1 MLNRLR
7 TLFSSHSPSPSS
19 SPSLEA
25 PSAGVDEAPSPL
37 QLYAGYEPADV
48 DTLHRHAVGPASLA
62 GDHYIDGFGVK
73 TLYDC
78 VPFASPDALNL
89 ARLEHPIPD
98 DGFHAE
104 GIEYVALLD
113 AIERFA
119 TDGSFVAVEAG
130 AGWGPW
136 LAMVG
141 VVCRNRE
148 VEQIRLIGLEA
159 SPERFALMRR
169 HLDFNQLDQH
179 HGVAVELFEGAV
191 WSHDG
196 VIHFPES
203 AVEDMGAAASTD
215 STDTDY
221 RGQAVSTR
229 EVPCTRLPTL
239 VGEGR
244 DVDFLHIDVQGAEG
258 EVISS
263 HLDWLNHHTRSMMV
277 ATHSRPLEGELM
289 VLLNHNGWILQ
300 REKPCRFNA
309 GHAISDWCGA
319 TTVDGSQYWINGKL
333 T

>member
-7 TLFSSHSPSPSS
+7 TLFSSSAP
-19 SPSLEA
+19 EA
-25 PSAGVDEAPSPL
+25 PAARVEAAPSPL
-37 QLYAGYEPADV
+37 QIYAGYEPADA
-48 DTLHRHAVGPASLA
+48 DMLHRHATVPASLQ
-62 GDHYIDGFGVK
+62 GDHYVDGFGVK
-73 TLYDC
+73 TLFDC

-89 ARLEHPIPD
+89 VRLRHPIPD

-119 TDGSFVAVEAG
+119 NNGSFVAVEAG

-136 LAMVG
+136 LAMAG
-141 VVCRNRE
+141 VVCRSRG
-148 VEQIRLIGLEA
+148 VGHIRLIGLEA

-169 HLDFNQLDQH
+169 HLDFNQLDQQ
-179 HGVAVELFEGAV
+179 HGVTVSLFEGAA

-221 RGQAVSTR
+221 RGQAVATR

-239 VGEGR
+239 VGDDR
-244 DVDFLHIDVQGAEG
+244 KVDFLHIDVQGAEG
-258 EVISS
+258 VLINS
-263 HLDWLNHHTRSMMV
+263 HLDWLNQHTRSMMI
-277 ATHSRPLEGELM
+277 ATHSRPLEGEIM
-289 VLLNHNGWILQ
+289 VLLNDNGWLLQ
-300 REKPCRFNA
+300 REKPCRFAA
-309 GHAISDWCGA
+309 GGTIADWCGA
-319 TTVDGSQYWINGKL
+319 TVVDGSQYWINGKL
-333 T
+333 A

>member
-7 TLFSSHSPSPSS
+7 TLFSSPAP
-19 SPSLEA
+19 EA
-25 PSAGVDEAPSPL
+25 PSAAFEEAPSPL
-37 QLYAGYEPADV
+37 QIYAGYESADA
-48 DTLHRHAVGPASLA
+48 DMLHRHSTVPASLQS
-62 GDHYIDGFGVK
+62 DHYIDGFGVK
-73 TLYDC
+73 TLFDC

-89 ARLEHPIPD
+89 ARLQHPIPD

-104 GIEYVALLD
+104 GIEYMALLD

-136 LAMVG
+136 LAMAG
-141 VVCRNRE
+141 VVCRSRG
-148 VEQIRLIGLEA
+148 VASIGLIGLEA

-169 HLDFNQLDQH
+169 HLDFNQLDQQ
-179 HGVAVELFEGAV
+179 HGVAVNLFEGAV

-215 STDTDY
+215 SADTDY
-221 RGQAVSTR
+221 RGQAVATR

-239 VGEGR
+239 VGEGQK
-244 DVDFLHIDVQGAEG
+244 VDFLHIDVQGAEG
-258 EVISS
+258 EVINS
-263 HLDWLNHHTRSMMV
+263 HLDWLNQNTRSMMI

-289 VLLNHNGWILQ
+289 VLLNDNGWLT
-300 REKPCRFNA
+300 A
-309 GHAISDWCGA
+309 GRVIPDWSGA
-319 TTVDGSQYWINGKL
+319 TTVDGSQYWINDKL
-333 T
+333 P

>member
-7 TLFSSHSPSPSS
+7 TLFSAS
-19 SPSLEA
+19 A
-25 PSAGVDEAPSPL
+25 PEVPAAGVEAAPSPL
-37 QLYAGYEPADV
+37 QIYAGYEPADA
-48 DTLHRHAVGPASLA
+48 DMLHRYATVPASLR
-62 GDHYIDGFGVK
+62 GDHYVDGFGVK

-78 VPFASPDALNL
+78 VPFASADALNL
-89 ARLEHPIPD
+89 ARLRHPIPD

-104 GIEYVALLD
+104 GVEYVALLD

-119 TDGSFVAVEAG
+119 ADDSFVAVEAG

-136 LAMVG
+136 LAMAG
-141 VVCRNRE
+141 VVCRSRG
-148 VEQIRLIGLEA
+148 VEHIRLIGLEA

-169 HLDFNQLDQH
+169 HLGFNLLDQE
-179 HGVAVELFEGAV
+179 HGVAVNLFEGAV

-215 STDTDY
+215 GTDTDY
-221 RGQAVSTR
+221 RGQRVATR

-239 VGEGR
+239 VGAGR
-244 DVDFLHIDVQGAEG
+244 IVDFLHIDVQGAEG
-258 EVISS
+258 EVINS
-263 HLDWLNHHTRSMMV
+263 HLDWLNQHTRSMMI

-289 VLLNHNGWILQ
+289 VLLNDNGWLLQ

-309 GHAISDWCGA
+309 GRTIVDWCGA

>member
-7 TLFSSHSPSPSS
+7 TLFSFPAP
-19 SPSLEA
+19 EA
-25 PSAGVDEAPSPL
+25 PSPGVPEAPSPL
-37 QLYAGYEPADV
+37 QIYAGYEPADV
-48 DTLHRHAVGPASLA
+48 DLLHRHAGGPASLES
-62 GDHYIDGFGVK
+62 DHYIDGFGVK
-73 TLYDC
+73 TLFDC

-89 ARLEHPIPD
+89 SRLRRPIPD

-119 TDGSFVAVEAG
+119 SDGSFVAVEAG

-136 LAMVG
+136 LAMAG
-141 VVCRNRE
+141 VVCRNLG
-148 VEQIRLIGLEA
+148 VERIRLIGLEA

-169 HLDFNQLDQH
+169 HLDFNKLDQQ
-179 HGVAVELFEGAV
+179 HGVVVDLFEGAV

-215 STDTDY
+215 SADTDY
-221 RGQAVSTR
+221 RGQAVATR

-239 VGEGR
+239 VGEGQK
-244 DVDFLHIDVQGAEG
+244 VDFLHIDVQGAEG
-258 EVISS
+258 EVINS
-263 HLDWLNHHTRSMMV
+263 HLDWLNQNTRSMMI

-289 VLLNHNGWILQ
+289 VLLNDNGWLLHL
-300 REKPCRFNA
+300 EKPCRFTA
-309 GHAISDWCGA
+309 GRAIADWCGA
-319 TTVDGSQYWINGKL
+319 TVVDGSQYWVNGKL

>member
-136 LAMVG
+136 LAMAG

-148 VEQIRLIGLEA
+148 VEQHSAHRARGLTGALCPHAPA
-159 SPERFALMRR
+159 S
-169 HLDFNQLDQH
+169 
-179 HGVAVELFEGAV
+179 
-191 WSHDG
+191 
-196 VIHFPES
+196 
-203 AVEDMGAAASTD
+203 
-215 STDTDY
+215 
-221 RGQAVSTR
+221 
-229 EVPCTRLPTL
+229 
-239 VGEGR
+239 
-244 DVDFLHIDVQGAEG
+244 
-258 EVISS
+258 
-263 HLDWLNHHTRSMMV
+263 
-277 ATHSRPLEGELM
+277 
-289 VLLNHNGWILQ
+289 
-300 REKPCRFNA
+300 
-309 GHAISDWCGA
+309 
-319 TTVDGSQYWINGKL
+319 
-333 T
+333 

>member
-1 MLNRLR
+1 MLNQLR
-7 TLFSSHSPSPSS
+7 TLFFPPARDGRST
-19 SPSLEA
+19 
-25 PSAGVDEAPSPL
+25 GVEEAPSPL
-37 QLYAGYEPADV
+37 QVYKGYEPADV
-48 DTLHRHAVGPASLA
+48 NTLQRCATVRASLQ

-73 TLYDC
+73 TLYAC
-78 VPFASPDALNL
+78 VPFDSPDALNL
-89 ARLEHPIPD
+89 SRLEHPIPD

-119 TDGSFVAVEAG
+119 DDGTFVALEAG

-136 LAMVG
+136 LAMAG
-141 VVCRNRE
+141 VVCRSRE
-148 VEQIRLIGLEA
+148 AKDIRLIGIEA

-169 HLDFNQLDQH
+169 HLGFNQLDQQ
-179 HGVAVELFEGAV
+179 HGVTVELFEGAV

-221 RGQAVSTR
+221 RGQAVATR

-239 VGEGR
+239 VGESQE
-244 DVDFLHIDVQGAEG
+244 VDFLHIDVQGAEG
-258 EVISS
+258 GVIES
-263 HLDWLNHHTRSMMV
+263 HLNWLNQRAHSMMI

-289 VLLNHNGWILQ
+289 VLLNANGWTLH
-300 REKPCRFNA
+300 REKPCHFEA
-309 GHAISDWCGA
+309 GRAIEDWCGA
-319 TTVDGSQYWINGKL
+319 TTVDGSQYWINGKF

>member
-7 TLFSSHSPSPSS
+7 TLFSSPSPPPFNEAA
-19 SPSLEA
+19 SP
-25 PSAGVDEAPSPL
+25 GVEEGPSPL
-37 QLYAGYEPADV
+37 QIYAGYEPADTDMLFRCSTV
-48 DTLHRHAVGPASLA
+48 PASLH

-73 TLYDC
+73 TLFDC
-78 VPFASPDALNL
+78 VPFDSPDALDL
-89 ARLEHPIPD
+89 ARLQRPIPD

-136 LAMVG
+136 LAMAG
-141 VVCRNRE
+141 VVCRSRG
-148 VEQIRLIGLEA
+148 VERIRLIGLEA
-159 SPERFALMRR
+159 SPQRFALMRR
-169 HLDFNQLDQH
+169 HLDFNQLINQR
-179 HGVAVELFEGAV
+179 GVEVDLFEGAV

-203 AVEDMGAAASTD
+203 AVEDMGAAASANSAD
-215 STDTDY
+215 IDY
-221 RGQAVSTR
+221 RGQPVATR

-244 DVDFLHIDVQGAEG
+244 EVDFLHIDVQGAEG
-258 EVISS
+258 EVINS
-263 HLDWLNHHTRSMMV
+263 HLDWLNQHTRSIMV

-289 VLLNHNGWILQ
+289 VLLSDNGWLLQ
-300 REKPCRFNA
+300 REKPCRFTA
-309 GHAISDWCGA
+309 GHAIQDWCGV
-319 TTVDGSQYWINGKL
+319 TTADGSQYWINGKF

>member
-7 TLFSSHSPSPSS
+7 TLFSSSAP
-19 SPSLEA
+19 EA
-25 PSAGVDEAPSPL
+25 PVARVEAAPSPL
-37 QLYAGYEPADV
+37 QIYAGYEPADA
-48 DTLHRHAVGPASLA
+48 DMLHRHATVPASLQ

-78 VPFASPDALNL
+78 VPFASPDTLNL
-89 ARLEHPIPD
+89 ARLQHPIPD

-136 LAMVG
+136 LAMAG
-141 VVCRNRE
+141 VVCRSRG
-148 VEQIRLIGLEA
+148 VERIGLIGLEA

-169 HLDFNQLDQH
+169 HLGFNQLDQQ
-179 HGVAVELFEGAV
+179 HGVAVNLFEGAV

-196 VIHFPES
+196 MIHCPES
-203 AVEDMGAAASTD
+203 AVEDMGAAASIN

-221 RGQAVSTR
+221 RGQSVATR

-244 DVDFLHIDVQGAEG
+244 QVDFLHIDVQGAEG
-258 EVISS
+258 EVITS
-263 HLDWLNHHTRSMMV
+263 HLDWLNQHTCSMMI

-289 VLLNHNGWILQ
+289 VLLNDNGWLLQ
-300 REKPCRFNA
+300 REKPCRFTA
-309 GHAISDWCGA
+309 GRAIADWCGA
-319 TTVDGSQYWINGKL
+319 TAVDGSQYWINGKL
-333 T
+333 A

>member
-1 MLNRLR
+1 MLKRLR
-7 TLFSSHSPSPSS
+7 TLFSSSAP
-19 SPSLEA
+19 EA
-25 PSAGVDEAPSPL
+25 PAAGVEAAPSPL
-37 QLYAGYEPADV
+37 QIYAGYEPADA
-48 DTLHRHAVGPASLA
+48 DMLHRHATVPASLQ

-73 TLYDC
+73 TLFDC

-89 ARLEHPIPD
+89 ARLQHPIPD

-119 TDGSFVAVEAG
+119 TGSSFVAVEAG

-136 LAMVG
+136 LAMAG
-141 VVCRNRE
+141 VICRRRG
-148 VEQIRLIGLEA
+148 VEHIRLIGLEA
-159 SPERFALMRR
+159 SPERFALIRR
-169 HLDFNQLDQH
+169 HLDFNQLDQQR
-179 HGVAVELFEGAV
+179 GVAVDLFEGAV

-203 AVEDMGAAASTD
+203 AVDDMGAAASND

-221 RGQAVSTR
+221 RGQAVATR

-244 DVDFLHIDVQGAEG
+244 EVDFLHIDVQGAEG
-258 EVISS
+258 EVINS
-263 HLDWLNHHTRSMMV
+263 HLDWLNQHTRSMMI
-277 ATHSRPLEGELM
+277 ATHSRPLEGEIML
-289 VLLNHNGWILQ
+289 LLNEHGWLLQ
-300 REKPCRFNA
+300 REKPCRFAA
-309 GHAISDWCGA
+309 GGAIADWCGA
-319 TTVDGSQYWINGKL
+319 TVVDGSQYWINGKL